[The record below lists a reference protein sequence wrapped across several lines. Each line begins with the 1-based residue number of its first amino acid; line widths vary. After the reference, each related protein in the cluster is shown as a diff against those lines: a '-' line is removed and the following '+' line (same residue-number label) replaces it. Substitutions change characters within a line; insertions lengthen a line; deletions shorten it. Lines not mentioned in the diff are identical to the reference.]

1 MKTIS
6 LGKFRGLAQASTSKS
21 VFSILA
27 LDHRNNLRQA
37 MNPAD
42 PQQVTIR
49 DMVAFK
55 SNVVKYV
62 GPKSSAV
69 LLDPQWGAAQCIE
82 NSSLPGN
89 VGLICAVEETG
100 YTGNPQARKSRIL
113 PGWSVEKAKRMG
125 ASAVKLLVYFHPH
138 SETAK
143 AIEELICMVAE
154 DCEKAEIALF
164 LEPLSYPLTDGKKL
178 APSEKKP
185 VVIETARRLS
195 VLGADVMKVEFPLD
209 IGFEAD
215 EKLWA
220 EACSELNQVSAVPW
234 VLLSA
239 SVDFETYCRQVRIAC
254 DAGASGVA
262 AGRAVWKESVG
273 KTFEESTKF
282 LNETASSRMQRLTEI
297 CNQTAT
303 PWTKYFKTLDIDA
316 DWYLTY

>member
-100 YTGNPQARKSRIL
+100 YTGDPQARKSRIL

-164 LEPLSYPLTDGKKL
+164 LEPLSYPLTDGNL
-178 APSEKKP
+178 
-185 VVIETARRLS
+185 RHR
-195 VLGADVMKVEFPLD
+195 
-209 IGFEAD
+209 
-215 EKLWA
+215 
-220 EACSELNQVSAVPW
+220 
-234 VLLSA
+234 
-239 SVDFETYCRQVRIAC
+239 
-254 DAGASGVA
+254 
-262 AGRAVWKESVG
+262 
-273 KTFEESTKF
+273 KTGGG
-282 LNETASSRMQRLTEI
+282 
-297 CNQTAT
+297 
-303 PWTKYFKTLDIDA
+303 
-316 DWYLTY
+316 